1 MVSPAERQPHYALT
15 GEPLVSARPQDRVP
29 LGGDG
34 RVTWGLENV
43 HAAMVGRTVRSARE
57 GIGSD
62 STDPSFSQA
71 ELAHRAGVTRQ
82 AVSDP
87 MRLYT
92 LLGRDHTTLLHAGN
106 AAGADDV
113 AGLEA
118 AADAVVQAA
127 HGQMDVYMV
136 AAPDADVAGT
146 VLPLIRDADGDFAR
160 NYDVSD
166 TSVFVIRPDGY
177 LGIAARGVVD
187 TDELVRHLK
196 ATFR

>member
-1 MVSPAERQPHYALT
+1 MNRS
-15 GEPLVSARPQDRVP
+15 RPQDRIP

-43 HAAMVGRTVRSARE
+43 HAAMVGRAVRNARE

-62 STDPSFSQA
+62 STDPSFVIRREAQLLISYA
-71 ELAHRAGVTRQ
+71 DSPIVGSDGGGRAPDARGLTRQ

-92 LLGRDHTTLLHAGN
+92 LLGRDHTTLLHADN

-118 AADAVVQAA
+118 AADCGAGRARA
-127 HGQMDVYMV
+127 DGRLPGRGTGRGRGRYR
-136 AAPDADVAGT
+136 AAPD
-146 VLPLIRDADGDFAR
+146 PRR
-160 NYDVSD
+160 
-166 TSVFVIRPDGY
+166 RW
-177 LGIAARGVVD
+177 
-187 TDELVRHLK
+187 
-196 ATFR
+196 

>member
-1 MVSPAERQPHYALT
+1 MDRGVPSD
-15 GEPLVSARPQDRVP
+15 EP
-29 LGGDG
+29 
-34 RVTWGLENV
+34 
-43 HAAMVGRTVRSARE
+43 
-57 GIGSD
+57 
-62 STDPSFSQA
+62 
-71 ELAHRAGVTRQ
+71 
-82 AVSDP
+82 
-87 MRLYT
+87 
-92 LLGRDHTTLLHAGN
+92 
-106 AAGADDV
+106 AGADDV
-113 AGLEA
+113 AGPEA

-127 HGQMDVYMV
+127 HGQMDVYLV
-136 AAPDADVAGT
+136 AAPAGT

>member
-1 MVSPAERQPHYALT
+1 
-15 GEPLVSARPQDRVP
+15 
-29 LGGDG
+29 
-34 RVTWGLENV
+34 
-43 HAAMVGRTVRSARE
+43 MVGRTVRSARE

-62 STDPSFSQA
+62 STDPSFVIRREAQLLISYA
-71 ELAHRAGVTRQ
+71 DSPIVGARGLTRQ

-127 HGQMDVYMV
+127 HGQMDVYLV

-160 NYDVSD
+160 NYDASD

-187 TDELVRHLK
+187 TDELVRILD
-196 ATFR
+196 AFIPLAASSASPPLGP